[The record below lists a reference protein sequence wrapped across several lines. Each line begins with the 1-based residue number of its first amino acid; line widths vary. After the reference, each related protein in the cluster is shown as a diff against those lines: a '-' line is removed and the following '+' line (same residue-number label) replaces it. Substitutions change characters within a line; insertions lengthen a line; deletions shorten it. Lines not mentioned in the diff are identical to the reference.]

1 MKKKDTVLRYRN
13 ISIYRREVLEKVNIK
28 SVECLQAYLKNLTLG
43 NLKPETIENNIA
55 TIIRWLEYIYEELMI
70 NVFLI

>member
-28 SVECLQAYLKNLTLG
+28 SVECLQAYLKNMTMG
-43 NLKPETIENNIA
+43 KLKPETIENNIA
-55 TIIRWLEYIYEELMI
+55 TIIRWLEYIY
-70 NVFLI
+70 